1 MTAKGFGAIN
11 GVLAAVVPGPAL
23 AAADTTIA
31 LLPTIAL
38 AVVGAAV
45 VALWVMQRWRA
56 ARLVLDKNRLA
67 SLVDSAPGGHVHVG
81 ASGAVCSPQLAR
93 LLGVAAGSVTT
104 LEELARHFDREA
116 FARLMDR
123 LAAGEAAAPFS
134 LTLVD
139 AGCRRTFEVEG
150 GPLAGGAEGGQDF
163 VLWFRDVSA
172 GAGALSRTA
181 HHLAEAKN
189 RHRSLAE
196 VLDSAP
202 LPMWRRDG
210 DLALSWC
217 NQAYA
222 RHVDTDPATAVAGAG
237 IELSATAGPDTA
249 GRLARRARDSG
260 VAQSEARRVVVGG
273 ELRTYE
279 ITEAPVADG
288 AAFIGFARDI
298 SDLDALR
305 AELMRHT
312 DANAA
317 LLETLTTAVAI
328 TGPDKR
334 LQFYN
339 RAYARLWQLDEHWLR
354 GAPHHGD
361 ILEKM
366 RELRRLPEQADF
378 PAYKKSIFDLYT
390 TLIDSREELLHLPD
404 GTTLRAVTTP
414 HAHGGLLF
422 FYEDVSDR
430 LELERARNTLV
441 AVQRATIDHLS
452 QGIAVFGSDGRLKLF
467 NPVFAQIWQLDPS
480 YLDTRPHVSDVVDRG
495 RALLDV
501 DEDWQARRARIIAHT
516 LEREPRFARVE
527 RPDGLVLD
535 YASAPLP
542 DGGMLFTYLDVTD
555 STHVERALRDRTE
568 ALEAADKLKSEFIA
582 NVSHQLRT
590 PLNTIIGF
598 SEILRD
604 AYFGPLTDRQREY
617 NTGVLESSQH
627 LLTLINDILDLAMI
641 EAGRMVLETHPFEI
655 QPMLTS
661 VLGLARERSL
671 RRKVTLEFDCPRDIG
686 RLDADERRIKQV
698 LFNLVSN
705 A

>member
-1 MTAKGFGAIN
+1 
-11 GVLAAVVPGPAL
+11 
-23 AAADTTIA
+23 
-31 LLPTIAL
+31 
-38 AVVGAAV
+38 
-45 VALWVMQRWRA
+45 
-56 ARLVLDKNRLA
+56 
-67 SLVDSAPGGHVHVG
+67 
-81 ASGAVCSPQLAR
+81 
-93 LLGVAAGSVTT
+93 
-104 LEELARHFDREA
+104 
-116 FARLMDR
+116 
-123 LAAGEAAAPFS
+123 
-134 LTLVD
+134 
-139 AGCRRTFEVEG
+139 
-150 GPLAGGAEGGQDF
+150 
-163 VLWFRDVSA
+163 
-172 GAGALSRTA
+172 
-181 HHLAEAKN
+181 
-189 RHRSLAE
+189 
-196 VLDSAP
+196 
-202 LPMWRRDG
+202 
-210 DLALSWC
+210 
-217 NQAYA
+217 
-222 RHVDTDPATAVAGAG
+222 
-237 IELSATAGPDTA
+237 
-249 GRLARRARDSG
+249 
-260 VAQSEARRVVVGG
+260 
-273 ELRTYE
+273 
-279 ITEAPVADG
+279 
-288 AAFIGFARDI
+288 
-298 SDLDALR
+298 
-305 AELMRHT
+305 
-312 DANAA
+312 
-317 LLETLTTAVAI
+317 
-328 TGPDKR
+328 
-334 LQFYN
+334 
-339 RAYARLWQLDEHWLR
+339 
-354 GAPHHGD
+354 
-361 ILEKM
+361 M

-452 QGIAVFGSDGRLKLF
+452 QGIAVFGSDGRLNLF

-582 NVSHQLRT
+582 NVWHQLRT

-705 A
+705 ALRFTPAGGTVALGARRDGAEVAPVGRRHRRRHRRRRAVSGVRQVPQGQGAAVVATRARGSGCRSSRASSNCTAAASISSPSRAEARA